1 MLGCLED
8 GFGVEGAFRR
18 PCLRPEAVPFP
29 FRGSVGLAGSR
40 IGWPGGQRR
49 REPCPKGLDWE
60 GCAPRSPPGLSLGVW
75 PSSVWS
81 WLGCALRPASYCCI
95 FEGCGVGT
103 GPPRCWGRISLGP
116 ADAGTP
122 RGIFKAKVSLSPSR
136 CVQWCFAG
144 PSCGW

>member
-18 PCLRPEAVPFP
+18 PSRRREAVPFP

-40 IGWPGGQRR
+40 IGWSGGQRR

-75 PSSVWS
+75 PSSCLVMAGMRPEACLVLLHF
-81 WLGCALRPASYCCI
+81 LG
-95 FEGCGVGT
+95 G
-103 GPPRCWGRISLGP
+103 
-116 ADAGTP
+116 
-122 RGIFKAKVSLSPSR
+122 LS
-136 CVQWCFAG
+136 G
-144 PSCGW
+144 